1 MKCINLQLKRGKT
14 NVQKDINKSGG
25 RTDFS
30 VSGKLRSFQTAS
42 CKTVLD
48 SGFQVLESGFLVSGI
63 WIPDSNR
70 KLYFGFLELNNE
82 FQSKEFQIPKAE
94 ISWIR
99 NGFHKQ
105 KLPGFRNPE

>member
-1 MKCINLQLKRGKT
+1 MKCIKQLKLDKT
-14 NVQKDINKSGG
+14 NVKKDINKSGG

-30 VSGKLRSFQTAS
+30 VSGKLRSFQ
-42 CKTVLD
+42 K
-48 SGFQVLESGFLVSGI
+48 VLESGFLVSGI

-70 KLYFGFLELNNE
+70 KVYFGFLELNNE
-82 FQSKEFQIPKAE
+82 FQSKGFQIPKAE
-94 ISWIR
+94 ISRIR